1 MVLDSK
7 LKDRK
12 RNHVTNADTYGSL
25 QLIST
30 KIQQRRMRLA
40 GHIRKHNELV
50 GHELLFWEPKHGHS
64 GRGKKLTY
72 VDTLRKDTE
81 LDSVN
86 KIGELM
92 NNRCL
97 WRTAIDTRI
106 LQPP

>member
-7 LKDRK
+7 WKDRK

-30 KIQQRRMRLA
+30 KIQRRRMRLA
-40 GHIRKHNELV
+40 GHIRKHNEL
-50 GHELLFWEPKHGHS
+50 
-64 GRGKKLTY
+64 
-72 VDTLRKDTE
+72 E
-81 LDSVN
+81 LDCVN
-86 KIGELM
+86 EIGELM